1 MHTGPRLGR
10 QRSRSQGSCLGI
22 PGWSCEGGWAY
33 TEQVEA
39 EQRGASR
46 NECRKQTGVEPRH
59 EGLNASGR
67 RTAFWLVVG
76 EVVSLK
82 ILQWGRFDTE

>member
-1 MHTGPRLGR
+1 M
-10 QRSRSQGSCLGI
+10 
-22 PGWSCEGGWAY
+22 A
-33 TEQVEA
+33 A

-46 NECRKQTGVEPRH
+46 NECRKQTGVEPRR

-67 RTAFWLVVG
+67 RKAFWLVVG

-82 ILQWGRFDTE
+82 IVQWGPFDTEWPGW